1 MRVSVITPTFGR
13 ERFLP
18 SLYRC
23 FTEQTH
29 EDRELLVYDD
39 SPTPS
44 PFFTSASASAALSD
58 PRVRYLH
65 APARLTIGE
74 KRNRLIELARG
85 ELIAFFDDDDHYAPG
100 YLTAMVAALGDAD
113 FVKLAGW
120 FALSI
125 PDDAFFFWDTAEN
138 HPLHYKVGEGPVGF
152 VTSGQFKPDFIARNV
167 DGYGFSYLFRRA
179 VFDLDAGTPAG
190 PARFPAKN
198 FGEDLPF
205 VAALRAAGATIR
217 HAADDAGLVVHLLHD
232 RNSSVIYPQYRLPRA
247 LAARLFPGLAGYLRA
262 VAVATSD
269 SVAGSGT

>member
-1 MRVSVITPTFGR
+1 MRLSVITPTFGR

-23 FTEQTH
+23 FAEQTYA
-29 EDRELLVYDD
+29 DRELLVYDD
-39 SPTPS
+39 SPARS
-44 PFFTSASASAALSD
+44 PFFAALSD

-74 KRNRLIELARG
+74 KRNRLIELAQG

-100 YLTAMVAALGDAD
+100 YLAAMAAALGDAD
-113 FVKLAGW
+113 FVKLSGW

-125 PDDAFFFWDTAEN
+125 PDDAFFFWDTAHN

-152 VTSGQFKPDFIARNV
+152 VTSGQFKPDFVAKNV
-167 DGYGFSYLFRRA
+167 DGYGFSFLFRRA
-179 VFDLDAGTPAG
+179 AFDLPAHTPAG

-205 VAALRAAGATIR
+205 VGALRARGAAIR
-217 HAADDAGLVVHLLHD
+217 HADDDAGLVVHLLHH
-232 RNSSVIYPQYRLPRA
+232 RNSSVIFPQYRLPRA
-247 LAARLFPGLAGYLRA
+247 LAGRLFPGLADYLRA
-262 VAVATSD
+262 VGDA
-269 SVAGSGT
+269 